1 MRFAKVWVL
10 TLGIGS
16 ILVLGAPAAHA
27 NCPLLDPNCLTDVV
41 DETVDGLTDVVEDNA
56 LTDIVDETVDGT
68 TDVVDEVVDSDV
80 VDETV
85 DGVTD
90 VVDDTVDGGEDT
102 AKDLTDTVG
111 DVVGSGEGPLP
122 IPDPGDGSE
131 PGRDQRTDRPE
142 SDVSPS
148 GSEAAPGSTVVS
160 EAPLPGSI
168 IEVPA
173 RQSTPPSDGPG
184 LLDRLGGAAAAV
196 ARQLSFPIALS
207 LIVVAFVLFQN
218 YLDRKDPKL
227 AVAPIAA
234 DVMKFE

>member
-10 TLGIGS
+10 TMGIGS

-27 NCPLLDPNCLTDVV
+27 NCPLLDPNCLTD
-41 DETVDGLTDVVEDNA
+41 
-56 LTDIVDETVDGT
+56 I
-68 TDVVDEVVDSDV
+68 
-80 VDETV
+80 V

-90 VVDDTVDGGEDT
+90 VVDETVEVLDETVDSTTDVVDDVVEDTVGSGEDT
-102 AKDLTDTVG
+102 VKDVTDTVG

-122 IPDPGDGSE
+122 IPDPDGGTG
-131 PGRDQRTDRPE
+131 PGRNQTPGGPAGGAFPRGLEPPAPPSPVLQVPVPISTTG
-142 SDVSPS
+142 VSARRS
-148 GSEAAPGSTVVS
+148 AA
-160 EAPLPGSI
+160 
-168 IEVPA
+168 
-173 RQSTPPSDGPG
+173 PSDGPG
-184 LLDRLGGAAAAV
+184 LLDRLGGAAAAA

-207 LIVVAFVLFQN
+207 LIVVGFVLFQN